1 MADQWEVLSVAPATP
16 PQWDVASVEP
26 IPFSTMKMLAN
37 APGSFKKNVIDGLI
51 QAISSPVQTAQS
63 AADIVAGGVYNA
75 LPSVVQR
82 GINAIEVNPEAQQ
95 RAIKAGEFAKQDLSK
110 AYGTTE
116 AFKQT
121 LQEDPFR
128 VLGDVSTVLGG
139 GGALLRGATNLSRG
153 ATVGTKAAPMAG
165 QVAGATIPAANALS
179 YASNVLNPV
188 TQAIAATKAVGKG
201 AETIGKG
208 YLAAKSGVGMEPINQ
223 AIKAGKE
230 GNQTFLENMRDKVP
244 SLQVL
249 DDAKS
254 NLAQMNADKMKEY
267 RSGMVNIKNDKT
279 VLDFTGIDN
288 ALKNAESM
296 AYYKGK
302 IKDKT
307 AANVLE
313 DMKKKVDDW
322 KNSDPAE
329 YHTPEGM
336 DALKQTLWESFGKL
350 GREEERAFSAGKQVY
365 DSVKSEI
372 GKQAPTYAQVM
383 KGYSESSDLIN
394 EIERTLS
401 LGDKASSD
409 TAMRKL
415 QSLMRNNVNTNYGRR
430 ISLAQELSNAGGIDL
445 MPALAGQA
453 MNSELPRGF
462 QGATNVPTAY
472 MAYGAGGWPLAVA
485 DLFTSSPRVVGETAY
500 KYGQLA
506 NALSSPVQTAKNI
519 GGAAYSALPAQAQSA
534 LTAAAQSPYNPIR
547 NVPAIPNIQMTPQ
560 QAKMAALL
568 AGQAGNQQSGLDEW
582 LRLNQEALAQQQ
594 R

>member
-1 MADQWEVLSVAPATP
+1 MGDQWEVLSVEPAAPL
-16 PQWDVASVEP
+16 QWDVASVEP
-26 IPFSTMKMLAN
+26 IPFSTIKMLAN
-37 APGSFKKNVIDGLI
+37 APGSFKKNVIDGLVE
-51 QAISSPVQTAQS
+51 AISNPVQTAKGI
-63 AADIVAGGVYNA
+63 ADVAAGGFYNA
-75 LPSVVQR
+75 MPAAVQR

-95 RAIKAGEFAKQDLSK
+95 RAIQTANVAGQEFVKPYSSME
-110 AYGTTE
+110 G
-116 AFKQT
+116 FKQT

-128 VLGDVSTVLGG
+128 ILSDVSMLA
-139 GGALLRGATNLSRG
+139 GGAGAGL
-153 ATVGTKAAPMAG
+153 KAANIGAKTAQAG
-165 QVAGATIPAANALS
+165 NVLS
-179 YASNVLNPV
+179 AASNVLNPV
-188 TQAIAATKAVGKG
+188 TQAIAATKVVGKG
-201 AETIGKG
+201 AEAIGKG

-223 AIKAGKE
+223 AIKAGAE

-249 DDAKS
+249 DDAKT

-302 IKDKT
+302 IKDQT
-307 AANVLE
+307 AANVLQ

-322 KNSDPAE
+322 KNSNAAD

-350 GREEERAFSAGKQVY
+350 GKEEKTAYAAGKQVY

-401 LGDKASSD
+401 LGDKASAD

-415 QSLMRNNVNTNYGRR
+415 QSLMRNNVNTNYGQRV
-430 ISLAQELSNAGGIDL
+430 SLAQELSKAGGIDL

-453 MNSELPRGF
+453 MNSLTPRGL
-462 QGATNVPTAY
+462 QGASNVPTAY
-472 MAYGAGGWPLAVA
+472 LAYGAGGPALAVA
-485 DLFTSSPRVVGETAY
+485 DVLSSSPRVVGETAY
-500 KYGQLA
+500 KYGQMA
-506 NALSSPVQTAKNI
+506 GALNKGAEAVSSRVPMTA
-519 GGAAYSALPAQAQSA
+519 
-534 LTAAAQSPYNPIR
+534 
-547 NVPAIPNIQMTPQ
+547 Q

>member
-1 MADQWEVLSVAPATP
+1 MADQWEVLSVAPAAP

-37 APGSFKKNVIDGLI
+37 APGSLYKNTIGGLVE
-51 QAISSPVQTAQS
+51 ALSNPAQTARGI
-63 AADIVAGGVYNA
+63 ADVAAGGFYNA
-75 LPSVVQR
+75 MPAIVQR

-95 RAIKAGEFAKQDLSK
+95 RAIQTANVVGQDFAKT
-110 AYGTTE
+110 YGTGE
-116 AFKQT
+116 GFKQAA
-121 LQEDPFR
+121 QEDPFR
-128 VLGDVSTVLGG
+128 ILSDVSMLA
-139 GGALLRGATNLSRG
+139 GGAGAGL
-153 ATVGTKAAPMAG
+153 KAANIGAKTTQAG
-165 QVAGATIPAANALS
+165 NVLS
-179 YASNVLNPV
+179 TASNVLNPV
-188 TQAIAATKAVGKG
+188 TQAIATTKAVGKG

-208 YLAAKSGVGMEPINQ
+208 YLAAKSGVGMEPIEQ
-223 AIKAGKE
+223 AIKAGAE

-279 VLDFTGIDN
+279 VLNFTGIDN

-302 IKDKT
+302 VKDQT
-307 AANVLE
+307 AVNVLE
-313 DMKKKVDDW
+313 DMRKKVADW

-336 DALKQTLWESFGKL
+336 DALKQTLYESFGKL
-350 GREEERAFSAGKQVY
+350 AREEKTAYAAGKQVY

-401 LGDKASSD
+401 LGDKASAD

-453 MNSELPRGF
+453 MNSLTPRGL
-462 QGATNVPTAY
+462 QGASNVPTAY
-472 MAYGAGGWPLAVA
+472 LAYGAGGPALAAA
-485 DLFTSSPRVVGETAY
+485 DVLSSSPRVVGETAY
-500 KYGQLA
+500 KYGQMA
-506 NALSSPVQTAKNI
+506 GALNKGAEAVSS
-519 GGAAYSALPAQAQSA
+519 
-534 LTAAAQSPYNPIR
+534 R
-547 NVPAIPNIQMTPQ
+547 VPMTPQ

-568 AGQAGNQQSGLDEW
+568 AAQAGNQQSGLDEW

>member
-1 MADQWEVLSVAPATP
+1 MAEPWKVVSVAPAP
-16 PQWDVASVEP
+16 PPEWNVASVEP
-26 IPFSTMKMLAN
+26 IPFSTMKMLGN
-37 APGSFKKNVIDGLI
+37 APGSFYKNTIGGLVE
-51 QAISSPVQTAQS
+51 ALSSPVQTARGI
-63 AADIVAGGVYNA
+63 ADVAAGGFYNA
-75 LPSVVQR
+75 MPAAVQR

-95 RAIKAGEFAKQDLSK
+95 RAIQTANVVGQELVKPYSSTQG
-110 AYGTTE
+110 
-116 AFKQT
+116 FKQT
-121 LQEDPFR
+121 VQEDPFR
-128 VLGDVSTVLGG
+128 ILSDVSMLAGG
-139 GGALLRGATNLSRG
+139 TGAGLKAGNIGAKTAQAGNIL
-153 ATVGTKAAPMAG
+153 TKA
-165 QVAGATIPAANALS
+165 S
-179 YASNVLNPV
+179 DVLNPV
-188 TQAIAATKAVGKG
+188 SQATYAASKLGQG
-201 AETIGKG
+201 AEVLGKG
-208 YLAAKSGVGMEPINQ
+208 YLAAKSGVGTEPINQ

-230 GNQTFLENMRDKVP
+230 SNQTFLKNMRDKVP

-302 IKDKT
+302 VKDPT
-307 AANVLE
+307 AADVLQN
-313 DMKKKVDDW
+313 MKAEVENW
-322 KNSDPAE
+322 KNSNPAD
-329 YHTPEGM
+329 YHTPEAM
-336 DALKQTLWESFGKL
+336 DALKQTLWQYFGKL
-350 GREEERAFSAGKQVY
+350 GKEEKTAYAVGKQVY

-401 LGDKASSD
+401 LGDKASAD

-415 QSLMRNNVNTNYGRR
+415 QSLMRNNVNTNYGQRVN
-430 ISLAQELSNAGGIDL
+430 LAQELSNAGGIDL

-453 MNSELPRGF
+453 MNSLTPRGL
-462 QGATNVPTAY
+462 QSVSNVPTAY
-472 MAYGAGGWPLAVA
+472 LAYGAGGPALAAA
-485 DLFTSSPRVVGETAY
+485 DVLSSSPRVVGETAY
-500 KYGQLA
+500 KYGQMA
-506 NALSSPVQTAKNI
+506 GALNKGAEAVSSRVPMTA
-519 GGAAYSALPAQAQSA
+519 
-534 LTAAAQSPYNPIR
+534 
-547 NVPAIPNIQMTPQ
+547 Q

>member
-1 MADQWEVLSVAPATP
+1 MAEQWEVLSVAPAAP

-37 APGSFKKNVIDGLI
+37 APGSLYKNTIGGLVE
-51 QAISSPVQTAQS
+51 AISNPVQTAQS
-63 AADIVAGGVYNA
+63 MVDVARGGFYNA
-75 LPSVVQR
+75 MPEPVQR
-82 GINAIEVNPEAQQ
+82 GLTAVAPYNPFGRPEDLQRSQAVANAVGQD
-95 RAIKAGEFAKQDLSK
+95 FAKV
-110 AYGTTE
+110 YGTGE
-116 AFKQT
+116 GFKQAV
-121 LQEDPFR
+121 QEDPFR
-128 VLGDVSTVLGG
+128 ILSDVSMLA
-139 GGALLRGATNLSRG
+139 GGAGAGL
-153 ATVGTKAAPMAG
+153 KAANIGAKTTQAG
-165 QVAGATIPAANALS
+165 NVLS
-179 YASNVLNPV
+179 TASNVLNPV

-208 YLAAKSGVGMEPINQ
+208 YLAAKSGVGMEPIEQ
-223 AIKAGKE
+223 AIKAGKV

-302 IKDKT
+302 VKDQT
-307 AANVLE
+307 AVNVLE
-313 DMKKKVDDW
+313 DMRKKVADW

-336 DALKQTLWESFGKL
+336 DALKQTLYESFGKL
-350 GREEERAFSAGKQVY
+350 AKEEKTAYAAGKQVY

-401 LGDKASSD
+401 LGDKASAD

-415 QSLMRNNVNTNYGRR
+415 QSLMRNNVNTNYGQRV
-430 ISLAQELSNAGGIDL
+430 SLAQELSNAGGIDL

-453 MNSELPRGF
+453 MNSLTPRGL
-462 QGATNVPTAY
+462 QGASNVPTAY
-472 MAYGAGGWPLAVA
+472 LAYGAGGPALAAA
-485 DLFTSSPRVVGETAY
+485 DVLSSSPRVVGETAY

-547 NVPAIPNIQMTPQ
+547 NVPAIPGIQMTPQ

-568 AGQAGNQQSGLDEW
+568 AAQAGNQQSGLDEW

>member
-1 MADQWEVLSVAPATP
+1 MADQWEVLSVAPAAP

-37 APGSFKKNVIDGLI
+37 APGSFYKNTIGGLVE
-51 QAISSPVQTAQS
+51 ALSSPVQTARGI
-63 AADIVAGGVYNA
+63 ADVAAGGFYNA
-75 LPSVVQR
+75 MPAVVQR

-95 RAIKAGEFAKQDLSK
+95 RAIQTANVVGQELVKPYSSTQG
-110 AYGTTE
+110 
-116 AFKQT
+116 FKQT
-121 LQEDPFR
+121 VEEDPFR
-128 VLGDVSTVLGG
+128 ILSDVSMLA
-139 GGALLRGATNLSRG
+139 GGAGAGL
-153 ATVGTKAAPMAG
+153 KAANIGSKTAQAG
-165 QVAGATIPAANALS
+165 NVLS
-179 YASNVLNPV
+179 AASNVLNPV
-188 TQAIAATKAVGKG
+188 TQAIAATKGVGKG
-201 AETIGKG
+201 AEAIGKG
-208 YLAAKSGVGMEPINQ
+208 YLAAKSGVGMEPIEQ
-223 AIKAGKE
+223 AIKAGKV

-302 IKDKT
+302 IKDQT

-313 DMKKKVDDW
+313 DMKKKVADW
-322 KNSDPAE
+322 KNSNPAD

-336 DALKQTLWESFGKL
+336 DALKQTLYESFGKL
-350 GREEERAFSAGKQVY
+350 AREEKTAYAAGKQVY

-401 LGDKASSD
+401 LGDKASAD

-415 QSLMRNNVNTNYGRR
+415 QSLMRNNVNTNYGQRV
-430 ISLAQELSNAGGIDL
+430 SLAQELSKAGGIDL

-453 MNSELPRGF
+453 MNSLTPRGL
-462 QGATNVPTAY
+462 QGASNVPTAY
-472 MAYGAGGWPLAVA
+472 LAYGAGGPALAAA
-485 DLFTSSPRVVGETAY
+485 DVLSSSPRVVGETAY

-547 NVPAIPNIQMTPQ
+547 NVPAIPGIQMTPQ

-568 AGQAGNQQSGLDEW
+568 AAQAGNQESGLDEW

>member
-1 MADQWEVLSVAPATP
+1 MADQWEVLSVAPAAP

-63 AADIVAGGVYNA
+63 MVDVARGGFYNA
-75 LPSVVQR
+75 MPEPVQR
-82 GINAIEVNPEAQQ
+82 GLTAVAPYNPFGRPEDLQ
-95 RAIKAGEFAKQDLSK
+95 RSQAVANLVGQDFAKT
-110 AYGTTE
+110 YGTSE
-116 AFKQT
+116 GFKQT
-121 LQEDPFR
+121 VEEDPFR
-128 VLGDVSTVLGG
+128 ILSDVSMLA
-139 GGALLRGATNLSRG
+139 GGAGAGL
-153 ATVGTKAAPMAG
+153 KAANIGAKTAQAG
-165 QVAGATIPAANALS
+165 NVLS
-179 YASNVLNPV
+179 AASNVLNPV
-188 TQAIAATKAVGKG
+188 TQAIAATKGVGKG
-201 AETIGKG
+201 AEAIGKG
-208 YLAAKSGVGMEPINQ
+208 YLAAKSGVGMEPIEQ
-223 AIKAGKE
+223 AIKAGKV

-302 IKDKT
+302 IKDQT

-313 DMKKKVDDW
+313 DMKKKVADW
-322 KNSDPAE
+322 KNSNPAD

-336 DALKQTLWESFGKL
+336 DALKQTLYESFGKL
-350 GREEERAFSAGKQVY
+350 AKEEKTAYAAGKQVY

-401 LGDKASSD
+401 LGDKASAD

-415 QSLMRNNVNTNYGRR
+415 QSLMRNNVNTNYGQRV
-430 ISLAQELSNAGGIDL
+430 SLAQELSKAGGIDL

-453 MNSELPRGF
+453 MNSLTPRGL
-462 QGATNVPTAY
+462 QGASNVPTAY
-472 MAYGAGGWPLAVA
+472 LAYGAGGPALAVA
-485 DLFTSSPRVVGETAY
+485 DVLSSSPRVVGETAY

-547 NVPAIPNIQMTPQ
+547 NVPAIPGIQMTPQ

-568 AGQAGNQQSGLDEW
+568 AAQAGNQESGLDEW

>member
-1 MADQWEVLSVAPATP
+1 MADQWEVLSVAPAAP

-26 IPFSTMKMLAN
+26 IPFSTMKMLGN
-37 APGSFKKNVIDGLI
+37 APGSLYKNTIGGLVE
-51 QAISSPVQTAQS
+51 ALSNPAQTARGI
-63 AADIVAGGVYNA
+63 ADVAAGGFYNA
-75 LPSVVQR
+75 MPTIVQR
-82 GINAIEVNPEAQQ
+82 GINAIEVNPAAQQ
-95 RAIKAGEFAKQDLSK
+95 RAIQTANVVGQELVKPYSSTQG
-110 AYGTTE
+110 
-116 AFKQT
+116 FKQT
-121 LQEDPFR
+121 VEEDPFR
-128 VLGDVSTVLGG
+128 ILSDVSMLA
-139 GGALLRGATNLSRG
+139 GGAGAGL
-153 ATVGTKAAPMAG
+153 KAANIGAKTTQAG
-165 QVAGATIPAANALS
+165 NVLS
-179 YASNVLNPV
+179 AASNVLNPV

-208 YLAAKSGVGMEPINQ
+208 YLAAKSGVGMEPIEQ
-223 AIKAGKE
+223 AIKAGAE

-249 DDAKS
+249 DDAKA

-383 KGYSESSDLIN
+383 KGYSESSDLIK

-401 LGDKASSD
+401 LGDKASAD

-415 QSLMRNNVNTNYGRR
+415 QSLMRNNVNTNYGQRVN
-430 ISLAQELSNAGGIDL
+430 LAQELSKAGGIDL

-453 MNSELPRGF
+453 MNSLTPRGL
-462 QGATNVPTAY
+462 QGASNVPTAY
-472 MAYGAGGWPLAVA
+472 LAYGAGGPALAAA
-485 DLFTSSPRVVGETAY
+485 DVLSSSPRVVGETAY
-500 KYGQLA
+500 KYGQMA
-506 NALSSPVQTAKNI
+506 GALNKGAEAVSSRVPMTA
-519 GGAAYSALPAQAQSA
+519 
-534 LTAAAQSPYNPIR
+534 
-547 NVPAIPNIQMTPQ
+547 Q

-568 AGQAGNQQSGLDEW
+568 AAQAGNQQSGLDEW

>member
-1 MADQWEVLSVAPATP
+1 MADQWEVVSVAPAAP

-26 IPFSTMKMLAN
+26 IPFSIMKMLAN
-37 APGSFKKNVIDGLI
+37 APGSFKKNVIDGLVE
-51 QAISSPVQTAQS
+51 AISNPVQTAKGI
-63 AADIVAGGVYNA
+63 ADVAAGGFYNA
-75 LPSVVQR
+75 MPAAVQR

-95 RAIKAGEFAKQDLSK
+95 RAIQTANVVGQELVKPYSSTQG
-110 AYGTTE
+110 
-116 AFKQT
+116 FKQT
-121 LQEDPFR
+121 VQEDPFR
-128 VLGDVSTVLGG
+128 ILSDVSMLA
-139 GGALLRGATNLSRG
+139 GGAGAGLKAANIG
-153 ATVGTKAAPMAG
+153 AKTAQAGNILTKA
-165 QVAGATIPAANALS
+165 S
-179 YASNVLNPV
+179 DVLNPV
-188 TQAIAATKAVGKG
+188 TQAIAVTKGVGKG
-201 AETIGKG
+201 AEAIGKG

-223 AIKAGKE
+223 AIKAGAE

-254 NLAQMNADKMKEY
+254 NLAQMNADKTKEY

-279 VLDFTGIDN
+279 VLDFIGIDN

-383 KGYSESSDLIN
+383 KGYSESSDLIK

-568 AGQAGNQQSGLDEW
+568 AAQAGNQESGLDEW

>member
-1 MADQWEVLSVAPATP
+1 MADQWEVLSVAPAAP

-63 AADIVAGGVYNA
+63 MVDVARGGFYNA
-75 LPSVVQR
+75 MPEPVQR
-82 GINAIEVNPEAQQ
+82 GLTAVAPYNPFGKPEDLQ
-95 RAIKAGEFAKQDLSK
+95 RSQAVANLVGQDFAKT
-110 AYGTTE
+110 YGTGE
-116 AFKQT
+116 GFKQT
-121 LQEDPFR
+121 VEEDPFR
-128 VLGDVSTVLGG
+128 ILSDVSMLA
-139 GGALLRGATNLSRG
+139 GGAGAGL
-153 ATVGTKAAPMAG
+153 KAANIGAKTAQAG
-165 QVAGATIPAANALS
+165 NVLS
-179 YASNVLNPV
+179 AASNVLNPV
-188 TQAIAATKAVGKG
+188 TQAIAATKGVGKG
-201 AETIGKG
+201 AEAIGKG
-208 YLAAKSGVGMEPINQ
+208 YLAAKSGVGMEPIEQ
-223 AIKAGKE
+223 AIKAGKV

-302 IKDKT
+302 IKDQT

-313 DMKKKVDDW
+313 DMKKKVADW
-322 KNSDPAE
+322 KNSNPAD

-336 DALKQTLWESFGKL
+336 DALKQTLYESFGKL
-350 GREEERAFSAGKQVY
+350 AKEEKTAYAAGKQVY

-401 LGDKASSD
+401 LGDKASAD

-415 QSLMRNNVNTNYGRR
+415 QSLMRNNVNTNYGQRV
-430 ISLAQELSNAGGIDL
+430 SLAQELSKAGGIDL

-453 MNSELPRGF
+453 MNSLTPRGL
-462 QGATNVPTAY
+462 QGASNVPTAY
-472 MAYGAGGWPLAVA
+472 LAYGAGGPALAAA
-485 DLFTSSPRVVGETAY
+485 DVLSSSPRVVGETAY

-547 NVPAIPNIQMTPQ
+547 NVPAIPGIQMTPQ

-568 AGQAGNQQSGLDEW
+568 AAQAGNQESGLDEW

>member
-1 MADQWEVLSVAPATP
+1 MADQWEVVSVAPAAP
-16 PQWDVASVEP
+16 QQWDVASVEP
-26 IPFSTMKMLAN
+26 IPFSTMKMLGN
-37 APGSFKKNVIDGLI
+37 APGSFYKNTIGGLVE
-51 QAISSPVQTAQS
+51 ALSSPVQTAKGI
-63 AADIVAGGVYNA
+63 ADVAAGGFYNA
-75 LPSVVQR
+75 MPAAVQR

-95 RAIKAGEFAKQDLSK
+95 RAIQTANVVGQELVKPYSSTQG
-110 AYGTTE
+110 
-116 AFKQT
+116 FKQT
-121 LQEDPFR
+121 VQEDPFR
-128 VLGDVSTVLGG
+128 ILGDVSMLA
-139 GGALLRGATNLSRG
+139 GGAGAGLKAANI
-153 ATVGTKAAPMAG
+153 GTKTTQAG
-165 QVAGATIPAANALS
+165 NVLS
-179 YASNVLNPV
+179 AASNVLNPV
-188 TQAIAATKAVGKG
+188 TQATYAAGKLGQG
-201 AETIGKG
+201 AEAIGKG

-223 AIKAGKE
+223 AIKAGAE

-249 DDAKS
+249 DDAKT

-296 AYYKGK
+296 AYFKGK
-302 IKDKT
+302 VKDPT
-307 AANVLE
+307 AADVLQN
-313 DMKKKVDDW
+313 MKAEVENW
-322 KNSDPAE
+322 KNSNPAD
-329 YHTPEGM
+329 YHTPEAM
-336 DALKQTLWESFGKL
+336 DALKQTLWQYFGKL
-350 GREEERAFSAGKQVY
+350 GKEEKTAYAAGKQVY

-401 LGDKASSD
+401 LGDKASAD

-415 QSLMRNNVNTNYGRR
+415 QSLMRNNVNTNYGQRL
-430 ISLAQELSNAGGIDL
+430 SLAQELSNAGGKDL

-453 MNSELPRGF
+453 MNSLTPRGL
-462 QGATNVPTAY
+462 QGASNVPTAY
-472 MAYGAGGWPLAVA
+472 LAYGAGGPALAVA
-485 DLFTSSPRVVGETAY
+485 DVLSSSPRVVGETAY
-500 KYGQLA
+500 KYGQMA
-506 NALSSPVQTAKNI
+506 GALNKGKEAVSSRVPMTA
-519 GGAAYSALPAQAQSA
+519 
-534 LTAAAQSPYNPIR
+534 
-547 NVPAIPNIQMTPQ
+547 Q

>member
-1 MADQWEVLSVAPATP
+1 MADQWEVVSVAPAAP

-26 IPFSTMKMLAN
+26 IPFSTMKMLGN
-37 APGSFKKNVIDGLI
+37 APGSFKKNVIDGLV
-51 QAISSPVQTAQS
+51 QAVSSPVQTAKGMV
-63 AADIVAGGVYNA
+63 DVARGGFYNA
-75 LPSVVQR
+75 MPEPVQR
-82 GINAIEVNPEAQQ
+82 GLTAIAPYNPLGSPEDLQRSQTAANVVGQELVKPYSSAQ
-95 RAIKAGEFAKQDLSK
+95 G
-110 AYGTTE
+110 
-116 AFKQT
+116 FKQT

-128 VLGDVSTVLGG
+128 ILGDVSMLA
-139 GGALLRGATNLSRG
+139 GGAGAGLKAANIG
-153 ATVGTKAAPMAG
+153 AKTAQAGNILTKA
-165 QVAGATIPAANALS
+165 S
-179 YASNVLNPV
+179 DVLNPV
-188 TQAIAATKAVGKG
+188 SQAIAATKAVGKG
-201 AETIGKG
+201 AEAIGKG
-208 YLAAKSGVGMEPINQ
+208 YLAAKSGVGTEPINQ
-223 AIKAGKE
+223 AIKAGAE

-249 DDAKS
+249 DDAKA
-254 NLAQMNADKMKEY
+254 NLAQMNKDKQDAY

-302 IKDKT
+302 IKDQT

-313 DMKKKVDDW
+313 DMKKKVADW
-322 KNSDPAE
+322 KNSNAAD

-350 GREEERAFSAGKQVY
+350 GQEEKTAFSAGKQVY
-365 DSVKSEI
+365 DAVKSEI
-372 GKQAPTYAQVM
+372 GRQAPTYAEVM

-401 LGDKASSD
+401 LGNKASAD

-415 QSLMRNNVNTNYGRR
+415 QSLMRNNVNTNYGQRL
-430 ISLAQELSNAGGIDL
+430 SLAQQLSAAGGRDL

-453 MNSELPRGF
+453 MNSLTPRGL
-462 QGATNVPTAY
+462 QGASNVPTAY
-472 MAYGAGGWPLAVA
+472 LAYGAGGPALAVA
-485 DLFTSSPRVVGETAY
+485 DVLSSSPRVVGETAY
-500 KYGQLA
+500 KYGQMAGALNKGKEAVSNLA
-506 NALSSPVQTAKNI
+506 PMTA
-519 GGAAYSALPAQAQSA
+519 
-534 LTAAAQSPYNPIR
+534 
-547 NVPAIPNIQMTPQ
+547 Q

>member
-1 MADQWEVLSVAPATP
+1 MANQWEVVSVAPAAP
-16 PQWDVASVEP
+16 QQWDVASVEP
-26 IPFSTMKMLAN
+26 IPFSTMKMLGN
-37 APGSFKKNVIDGLI
+37 APGSFYKNTIGGLVE
-51 QAISSPVQTAQS
+51 ALSSPVQTARGI
-63 AADIVAGGVYNA
+63 ADVAAGGFYNA
-75 LPSVVQR
+75 MPAAVQR

-95 RAIKAGEFAKQDLSK
+95 RAIQTANVVGQELVKPYSSTQG
-110 AYGTTE
+110 
-116 AFKQT
+116 FKQT
-121 LQEDPFR
+121 VQEDPFR
-128 VLGDVSTVLGG
+128 ILGDVSMLA
-139 GGALLRGATNLSRG
+139 GGAGAGIKAANINAKTAQAGNIL
-153 ATVGTKAAPMAG
+153 TKA
-165 QVAGATIPAANALS
+165 S
-179 YASNVLNPV
+179 DVLNPV
-188 TQAIAATKAVGKG
+188 SQATYAAGKLGQG
-201 AETIGKG
+201 AEMVGKG
-208 YLAAKSGVGMEPINQ
+208 YLAAKSGVGTEPINQ
-223 AIKAGKE
+223 AIKAGAE

-249 DDAKS
+249 DDAKA
-254 NLAQMNADKMKEY
+254 NLAQMNKDKQDAY

-279 VLDFTGIDN
+279 VLDFTGIDK
-288 ALKNAESM
+288 ALANAESM

-302 IKDKT
+302 IKDQT

-313 DMKKKVDDW
+313 DMKKKVADW
-322 KNSDPAE
+322 KNSNAAD

-350 GREEERAFSAGKQVY
+350 GQEEKTAFSAGKQVY
-365 DSVKSEI
+365 DAVKSEI
-372 GKQAPTYAQVM
+372 GRQAPTYAQVM

-401 LGDKASSD
+401 LGDKASAD

-500 KYGQLA
+500 KYGQMA
-506 NALSSPVQTAKNI
+506 GALNKGKEAVSS
-519 GGAAYSALPAQAQSA
+519 
-534 LTAAAQSPYNPIR
+534 R
-547 NVPAIPNIQMTPQ
+547 VPMTPQ

>member
-1 MADQWEVLSVAPATP
+1 MADQWEVVSVAPAAP

-26 IPFSTMKMLAN
+26 IPFSTMKMLGN
-37 APGSFKKNVIDGLI
+37 APGSFYKNTIGGLVE
-51 QAISSPVQTAQS
+51 ALSSPVQTARGI
-63 AADIVAGGVYNA
+63 ADVAAGGFYNA
-75 LPSVVQR
+75 MPAAVQR

-95 RAIKAGEFAKQDLSK
+95 RAIQTANVVGQELVKPYSSTQG
-110 AYGTTE
+110 
-116 AFKQT
+116 FKQT
-121 LQEDPFR
+121 VQEDPFR
-128 VLGDVSTVLGG
+128 ILGDVSMLA
-139 GGALLRGATNLSRG
+139 GGAGAGLKAANIG
-153 ATVGTKAAPMAG
+153 AKTAQAGNILTKA
-165 QVAGATIPAANALS
+165 S
-179 YASNVLNPV
+179 DVLNPV
-188 TQAIAATKAVGKG
+188 SQATYAAGKLG
-201 AETIGKG
+201 QGVEMVGKG

-223 AIKAGKE
+223 AIKAGAE

-249 DDAKS
+249 DDAKA
-254 NLAQMNADKMKEY
+254 NLAQMNADKMKDY

-302 IKDKT
+302 IKDQT

-313 DMKKKVDDW
+313 DMKKKVVDW
-322 KNSDPAE
+322 KNSNAAD

-350 GREEERAFSAGKQVY
+350 GQEEKTAFSAGKQVY
-365 DSVKSEI
+365 DAVKSEI
-372 GKQAPTYAQVM
+372 GRQAPTYAQVM

-401 LGDKASSD
+401 LGNKASAD

-415 QSLMRNNVNTNYGRR
+415 QSLMRNNVNTNYGQRL
-430 ISLAQELSNAGGIDL
+430 SLAQQLSAAGGRDL

-453 MNSELPRGF
+453 MSSELPRGL
-462 QGATNVPTAY
+462 QGATNVPTSMLAY
-472 MAYGAGGWPLAVA
+472 STLGPAAAVA
-485 DLFTSSPRVVGETAY
+485 DVLSSSPRLVGETAY
-500 KYGQLA
+500 KYGQMA
-506 NALSSPVQTAKNI
+506 GALNKGKEAISSRVPMTA
-519 GGAAYSALPAQAQSA
+519 
-534 LTAAAQSPYNPIR
+534 
-547 NVPAIPNIQMTPQ
+547 Q

>member
-1 MADQWEVLSVAPATP
+1 MADQWEVVSVAPAAP

-37 APGSFKKNVIDGLI
+37 APGSFYKNTIGGLVE
-51 QAISSPVQTAQS
+51 ALSSPVQTAKGI
-63 AADIVAGGVYNA
+63 ADVAAGGFYNA
-75 LPSVVQR
+75 MPAAIQR

-95 RAIKAGEFAKQDLSK
+95 RAIQTANVVGQELVKPYSSTQG
-110 AYGTTE
+110 
-116 AFKQT
+116 FKQT
-121 LQEDPFR
+121 VQEDPFR
-128 VLGDVSTVLGG
+128 ILGDVSMLA
-139 GGALLRGATNLSRG
+139 GGAGAGLKAANIG
-153 ATVGTKAAPMAG
+153 AKTAQAGNILTKA
-165 QVAGATIPAANALS
+165 S
-179 YASNVLNPV
+179 DVLNPV
-188 TQAIAATKAVGKG
+188 SQATYAAGKLG
-201 AETIGKG
+201 QGVEMVGKG

-223 AIKAGKE
+223 AIKAGAE

-249 DDAKS
+249 DDAKA
-254 NLAQMNADKMKEY
+254 NLAQMNADKMKDY

-302 IKDKT
+302 IKDQT

-313 DMKKKVDDW
+313 DMKKKVVDW
-322 KNSDPAE
+322 KNSNAAD

-350 GREEERAFSAGKQVY
+350 GQEEKTAFSAGKQVY
-365 DSVKSEI
+365 DAVKSEI
-372 GKQAPTYAQVM
+372 GRQAPTYAQVM

-401 LGDKASSD
+401 LGNKASAD

-415 QSLMRNNVNTNYGRR
+415 QSLMRNNVNTNYGQRL
-430 ISLAQELSNAGGIDL
+430 SLAQQLSAAGGRDL

-453 MNSELPRGF
+453 MSSELPRGL
-462 QGATNVPTAY
+462 QGATNVPTSMLAY
-472 MAYGAGGWPLAVA
+472 STLGPAAAVA
-485 DLFTSSPRVVGETAY
+485 DVLSSSPRLVGETAY
-500 KYGQLA
+500 KYGQMA
-506 NALSSPVQTAKNI
+506 GALNKGKEAISSRVPMTA
-519 GGAAYSALPAQAQSA
+519 
-534 LTAAAQSPYNPIR
+534 
-547 NVPAIPNIQMTPQ
+547 Q

>member
-1 MADQWEVLSVAPATP
+1 MADQWEVLSVAPAAP

-26 IPFSTMKMLAN
+26 IPFSTMKMLGN
-37 APGSFKKNVIDGLI
+37 APGSLYKNTIGGLVE
-51 QAISSPVQTAQS
+51 ALSNPAQTARGI
-63 AADIVAGGVYNA
+63 ADVAAGGFYNA
-75 LPSVVQR
+75 MPAIVQR
-82 GINAIEVNPEAQQ
+82 GINAIEVNPAAQQ
-95 RAIKAGEFAKQDLSK
+95 RAIQTANVVGQELVKPYSSTQG
-110 AYGTTE
+110 
-116 AFKQT
+116 FKQT
-121 LQEDPFR
+121 VEEDPFR
-128 VLGDVSTVLGG
+128 ILSDVSMLA
-139 GGALLRGATNLSRG
+139 GGAGAGL
-153 ATVGTKAAPMAG
+153 KAANIGAKTTQAG
-165 QVAGATIPAANALS
+165 NVLS
-179 YASNVLNPV
+179 AASNVLNPV

-208 YLAAKSGVGMEPINQ
+208 YLAAKSGVGMEPIEQ
-223 AIKAGKE
+223 AIKAGAE

-249 DDAKS
+249 DDAKA

-322 KNSDPAE
+322 KNSNPAD

-336 DALKQTLWESFGKL
+336 DALKQTLYESFGKL
-350 GREEERAFSAGKQVY
+350 AREEKTAYAAGKQVY

-401 LGDKASSD
+401 LGDKASAD

-415 QSLMRNNVNTNYGRR
+415 QSLMRNNVNTNYGQRVN
-430 ISLAQELSNAGGIDL
+430 LAQELSKAGGIDL

-453 MNSELPRGF
+453 MNSLTPRGL
-462 QGATNVPTAY
+462 QGASNVPTAY
-472 MAYGAGGWPLAVA
+472 LAYGAGGPALAAA
-485 DLFTSSPRVVGETAY
+485 DVLSSSPRVVGETAY
-500 KYGQLA
+500 KYGQMA
-506 NALSSPVQTAKNI
+506 GALNKGAEAVSSRVPMTA
-519 GGAAYSALPAQAQSA
+519 
-534 LTAAAQSPYNPIR
+534 
-547 NVPAIPNIQMTPQ
+547 Q

-568 AGQAGNQQSGLDEW
+568 AAQAGNQQSGLDEW

>member
-1 MADQWEVLSVAPATP
+1 MADQWEVVSVAPAAP

-26 IPFSTMKMLAN
+26 IPFSTMKMLGN

-82 GINAIEVNPEAQQ
+82 GINAIEINPEAQQ
-95 RAIKAGEFAKQDLSK
+95 RAIRAGEFTKEDLSK

-128 VLGDVSTVLGG
+128 VFGDVSTVLGG
-139 GGALLRGATNLSRG
+139 GGALLRGATNLGRG
-153 ATVGTKAAPMAG
+153 AAFNTRAAPMAG
-165 QVAGATIPAANALS
+165 QIANATMPVANVLS
-179 YASNVLNPV
+179 SASNVLNPV

-223 AIKAGKE
+223 AIKAGAE

-249 DDAKS
+249 DDAKA

-313 DMKKKVDDW
+313 DMRKKVDDW

-383 KGYSESSDLIN
+383 KGYSESSDLIK

-401 LGDKASSD
+401 LGDKASAD

-415 QSLMRNNVNTNYGRR
+415 QSLMRNNVNTNYGQRV
-430 ISLAQELSNAGGIDL
+430 SLAQELSKSGGIDL

-453 MNSELPRGF
+453 MNSLTPRGL
-462 QGATNVPTAY
+462 QGASNVPTAY
-472 MAYGAGGWPLAVA
+472 LAYGAGGPALAAA
-485 DLFTSSPRVVGETAY
+485 DILSSSPRVVGETAY

-506 NALSSPVQTAKNI
+506 NALSSPIQTTKTI
-519 GGAAYSALPAQAQSA
+519 GGAAYNALPAQAQSA

-547 NVPAIPNIQMTPQ
+547 NVPAIPGIQMTPQ

-568 AGQAGNQQSGLDEW
+568 AAQAGNQQSGLDEW

>member
-1 MADQWEVLSVAPATP
+1 MADQWEVVSVAPTAP

-37 APGSFKKNVIDGLI
+37 APGSFKKNVIDGLVE
-51 QAISSPVQTAQS
+51 AISSPVQTARGI
-63 AADIVAGGVYNA
+63 ADVAAGGFYNA
-75 LPSVVQR
+75 MPAAVQR
-82 GINAIEVNPEAQQ
+82 GINAIEVNPAAQQ
-95 RAIKAGEFAKQDLSK
+95 RAIQTANVVGQELVKPYSSTQG
-110 AYGTTE
+110 
-116 AFKQT
+116 FKQT
-121 LQEDPFR
+121 VEEDPFR
-128 VLGDVSTVLGG
+128 ILSDVSMLA
-139 GGALLRGATNLSRG
+139 GGAGAGL
-153 ATVGTKAAPMAG
+153 KAANIGAKTAQAG
-165 QVAGATIPAANALS
+165 NVLS
-179 YASNVLNPV
+179 AASNVLNPV

-223 AIKAGKE
+223 AIKAGAE

-401 LGDKASSD
+401 LGDKASAD

-506 NALSSPVQTAKNI
+506 NALSSPIQTAKNI
-519 GGAAYSALPAQAQSA
+519 GGAAYNALPAQAQSA

-547 NVPAIPNIQMTPQ
+547 NVPAIPSIQMTPQ

>member
-1 MADQWEVLSVAPATP
+1 MAEQWEVLSVAPAAP

-37 APGSFKKNVIDGLI
+37 APGSLYKNTIGGLVE
-51 QAISSPVQTAQS
+51 ALSNPAQTARGI
-63 AADIVAGGVYNA
+63 ADVAAGGFYNA
-75 LPSVVQR
+75 MPAIVQR

-95 RAIKAGEFAKQDLSK
+95 RAIQTANVVGQDFAKV
-110 AYGTTE
+110 YGTGE
-116 AFKQT
+116 GFKQAV
-121 LQEDPFR
+121 QEDPFR
-128 VLGDVSTVLGG
+128 ILSDVSMLA
-139 GGALLRGATNLSRG
+139 GGAGAGL
-153 ATVGTKAAPMAG
+153 KAANIGAKTT
-165 QVAGATIPAANALS
+165 QVGNVLS
-179 YASNVLNPV
+179 KASDVLNPV
-188 TQAIAATKAVGKG
+188 SQTIAATKAVGKG
-201 AETIGKG
+201 AEAIGKG
-208 YLAAKSGVGMEPINQ
+208 YLAAKSGVGMEPIEQ
-223 AIKAGKE
+223 AIKAGKV

-302 IKDKT
+302 VKDQT
-307 AANVLE
+307 AVNVLE
-313 DMKKKVDDW
+313 DMRKKVADW

-336 DALKQTLWESFGKL
+336 DALKQTLYESFGKL
-350 GREEERAFSAGKQVY
+350 AREEKTAYAAGKQVY

-401 LGDKASSD
+401 LGDKASAD

-415 QSLMRNNVNTNYGRR
+415 QSLMRNNVNTNYGQRV
-430 ISLAQELSNAGGIDL
+430 SLAQELSKAGGIDL

-453 MNSELPRGF
+453 MNSLTPRGL
-462 QGATNVPTAY
+462 QGASNVPTAY
-472 MAYGAGGWPLAVA
+472 LAYGAGGPALAAA
-485 DLFTSSPRVVGETAY
+485 DVLSSSPRVVGETAY

-519 GGAAYSALPAQAQSA
+519 GGAAYNALPAQAQTA
-534 LTAAAQSPYNPIR
+534 LAAAAQSPYNPIR
-547 NVPAIPNIQMTPQ
+547 NVPAIPGIQMTPQ

-568 AGQAGNQQSGLDEW
+568 AAQAGNQQSGLDEW

>member
-1 MADQWEVLSVAPATP
+1 MADQWEVLSVAPAAP

-37 APGSFKKNVIDGLI
+37 APGSFYKNTIGGLVE
-51 QAISSPVQTAQS
+51 ALSSPVQTARGI
-63 AADIVAGGVYNA
+63 ADVAAGGFYNA
-75 LPSVVQR
+75 MPAVVQR

-95 RAIKAGEFAKQDLSK
+95 RAIQTANVVGQELVKPYSSTQG
-110 AYGTTE
+110 
-116 AFKQT
+116 FKQT
-121 LQEDPFR
+121 VEEDPFR
-128 VLGDVSTVLGG
+128 ILSDVSMLA
-139 GGALLRGATNLSRG
+139 GGAGAGL
-153 ATVGTKAAPMAG
+153 KAANIGAKTAQAG
-165 QVAGATIPAANALS
+165 NVLS
-179 YASNVLNPV
+179 AASNVLNPV
-188 TQAIAATKAVGKG
+188 TQAIAATKGVGKG
-201 AETIGKG
+201 AEAIGKG
-208 YLAAKSGVGMEPINQ
+208 YLAAKSGVGMEPIEQ
-223 AIKAGKE
+223 AIKAGKV

-302 IKDKT
+302 IKDQT

-313 DMKKKVDDW
+313 DMKKKVADW
-322 KNSDPAE
+322 KNSNPAD

-336 DALKQTLWESFGKL
+336 DALKQTLYESFGKL
-350 GREEERAFSAGKQVY
+350 AKEEKTAYAAGKQVY

-547 NVPAIPNIQMTPQ
+547 NVPAIPGIQMTPQ

-568 AGQAGNQQSGLDEW
+568 AAQAGNQESGLDEW

>member
-1 MADQWEVLSVAPATP
+1 MADQWEVLSVAPAAP

-37 APGSFKKNVIDGLI
+37 APGSFYKNTIGGLVE
-51 QAISSPVQTAQS
+51 AISNPVQTAQS
-63 AADIVAGGVYNA
+63 MVDVARGGFYNA
-75 LPSVVQR
+75 MPEPVQR
-82 GINAIEVNPEAQQ
+82 GLTAVAPYNPFGKPEDLQ
-95 RAIKAGEFAKQDLSK
+95 RSQAVANLVGQDFAKT
-110 AYGTTE
+110 YGTGE
-116 AFKQT
+116 GFKQAA
-121 LQEDPFR
+121 QEDPFR
-128 VLGDVSTVLGG
+128 ILSDVSMLA
-139 GGALLRGATNLSRG
+139 GGAGAGL
-153 ATVGTKAAPMAG
+153 KAANIGAKTAQAG
-165 QVAGATIPAANALS
+165 NVLS
-179 YASNVLNPV
+179 AASNVLNPV
-188 TQAIAATKAVGKG
+188 TQAIAVTKGVGKG
-201 AETIGKG
+201 AEAIGKG
-208 YLAAKSGVGMEPINQ
+208 YLAAKSGVGMEPIEQ
-223 AIKAGKE
+223 AIKAGKV

-302 IKDKT
+302 IKDQT

-313 DMKKKVDDW
+313 DMKKKVADW
-322 KNSDPAE
+322 KNSDPAD

-336 DALKQTLWESFGKL
+336 DALKQTLYESFGKL
-350 GREEERAFSAGKQVY
+350 AREEKTAYAAGKQVY

-401 LGDKASSD
+401 LGDKASAD

-415 QSLMRNNVNTNYGRR
+415 QSLMRNNVNTNYGQRV
-430 ISLAQELSNAGGIDL
+430 SLAQELSKAGGIDL

-453 MNSELPRGF
+453 MNSLTPRGL
-462 QGATNVPTAY
+462 QGASNVPTAY
-472 MAYGAGGWPLAVA
+472 LAYGAGGPALAAA
-485 DLFTSSPRVVGETAY
+485 DVLSSSPRVVGETAY
-500 KYGQLA
+500 KYGQMA
-506 NALSSPVQTAKNI
+506 GALNKGAEAVSSRVPMTA
-519 GGAAYSALPAQAQSA
+519 
-534 LTAAAQSPYNPIR
+534 
-547 NVPAIPNIQMTPQ
+547 Q

-568 AGQAGNQQSGLDEW
+568 AAQAGNQQSGLDEW

>member
-1 MADQWEVLSVAPATP
+1 MANQWEVVSVSPAAQ

-26 IPFSTMKMLAN
+26 IPFSTMKMLGN
-37 APGSFKKNVIDGLI
+37 APGSFYKNTIGGLVE
-51 QAISSPVQTAQS
+51 ALSSPVQTARGI
-63 AADIVAGGVYNA
+63 ADVAAGGFYNA
-75 LPSVVQR
+75 MPAAVQR

-95 RAIKAGEFAKQDLSK
+95 RAIQTANVVGQELAKPYSSTQ
-110 AYGTTE
+110 G
-116 AFKQT
+116 FKQT
-121 LQEDPFR
+121 VQEDPFR
-128 VLGDVSTVLGG
+128 ILSDVSMLA
-139 GGALLRGATNLSRG
+139 GGAGAGLKVANIGAKTAQAGNVLS
-153 ATVGTKAAPMAG
+153 A
-165 QVAGATIPAANALS
+165 
-179 YASNVLNPV
+179 ASNVLNPV

-201 AETIGKG
+201 AETLGKG

-249 DDAKS
+249 DDAKA

-302 IKDKT
+302 VKDPT
-307 AANVLE
+307 AADVLQN
-313 DMKKKVDDW
+313 MKAEVENW
-322 KNSDPAE
+322 KNSNPAD
-329 YHTPEGM
+329 YHTPEAM
-336 DALKQTLWESFGKL
+336 DALKQTLWQYFGKL
-350 GREEERAFSAGKQVY
+350 GKEEKTAYAAGKQVY

-401 LGDKASSD
+401 LGDKASAD

-415 QSLMRNNVNTNYGRR
+415 QSLMRNNVNTNYGQRV
-430 ISLAQELSNAGGIDL
+430 SLAQELSNAGGIDL

-453 MNSELPRGF
+453 MNSLTPRGL
-462 QGATNVPTAY
+462 QSVSNVPTAY
-472 MAYGAGGWPLAVA
+472 LAYGAGGPALAAA
-485 DLFTSSPRVVGETAY
+485 DVLSSSPRVVGETAY

>member
-1 MADQWEVLSVAPATP
+1 MADQWEVVSVAPAAP

-26 IPFSTMKMLAN
+26 IPFSAMKMLGN
-37 APGSFKKNVIDGLI
+37 APGSFYKNTIGGLVE
-51 QAISSPVQTAQS
+51 ALSSPVQTARGI
-63 AADIVAGGVYNA
+63 ADVAAGGFYNA
-75 LPSVVQR
+75 MPAAVQR

-95 RAIKAGEFAKQDLSK
+95 RAIQTANVVGQELVKPYSSTQG
-110 AYGTTE
+110 
-116 AFKQT
+116 FKQT
-121 LQEDPFR
+121 VQEDPFR
-128 VLGDVSTVLGG
+128 ILGDVSMLA
-139 GGALLRGATNLSRG
+139 GGAGAGLKAANIG
-153 ATVGTKAAPMAG
+153 AKTAQAGNILTKA
-165 QVAGATIPAANALS
+165 S
-179 YASNVLNPV
+179 DVLNPV
-188 TQAIAATKAVGKG
+188 SQATYAASKLGQG
-201 AETIGKG
+201 AEVLGKG
-208 YLAAKSGVGMEPINQ
+208 YLAAKSGVGTEPINQ

-249 DDAKS
+249 DDAKA
-254 NLAQMNADKMKEY
+254 NLAQMNADKMKDY
-267 RSGMVNIKNDKT
+267 RSGMINIKNDKT

-302 IKDKT
+302 IKDQT
-307 AANVLE
+307 AANVLQ

-322 KNSDPAE
+322 KNSNAAD

-350 GREEERAFSAGKQVY
+350 GPEEKTAFSAGKQVY

-372 GKQAPTYAQVM
+372 GRQAPTYAEVM

-401 LGDKASSD
+401 LGNKASAD

-415 QSLMRNNVNTNYGRR
+415 QSLMRNNVNTNYGQRL
-430 ISLAQELSNAGGIDL
+430 SLAQELSNAGGKDL

-453 MNSELPRGF
+453 MNSLTPRGL
-462 QGATNVPTAY
+462 QGASNVPTAY
-472 MAYGAGGWPLAVA
+472 LAYGAGGPALAVA
-485 DLFTSSPRVVGETAY
+485 DVLSSSPRVVGETAY
-500 KYGQLA
+500 KYGQMA
-506 NALSSPVQTAKNI
+506 GALNKGAEAVSNRVPMTA
-519 GGAAYSALPAQAQSA
+519 
-534 LTAAAQSPYNPIR
+534 
-547 NVPAIPNIQMTPQ
+547 Q

>member
-1 MADQWEVLSVAPATP
+1 MADQWEVLSVAPAPP

-26 IPFSTMKMLAN
+26 IPFSTMKMLGN
-37 APGSFKKNVIDGLI
+37 APGSLYKNTIGGLVE
-51 QAISSPVQTAQS
+51 AISNPVQTAQS
-63 AADIVAGGVYNA
+63 MVDVARGGFYNA
-75 LPSVVQR
+75 MPEPVQR
-82 GINAIEVNPEAQQ
+82 GLTAVAPYNPFGRPEDLQRSQAVANAVGQD
-95 RAIKAGEFAKQDLSK
+95 FAKV
-110 AYGTTE
+110 YGTGE
-116 AFKQT
+116 GFKQAV
-121 LQEDPFR
+121 QEDPFR
-128 VLGDVSTVLGG
+128 ILSDVSMLA
-139 GGALLRGATNLSRG
+139 GGAGAGLKAGSIGAKTAQAGNVLS
-153 ATVGTKAAPMAG
+153 K
-165 QVAGATIPAANALS
+165 
-179 YASNVLNPV
+179 ASNVLNPI
-188 TQAIAATKAVGKG
+188 TQTIAATKAVGKG
-201 AETIGKG
+201 AEAVGKG
-208 YLAAKSGVGMEPINQ
+208 YLAAKSGVGMEPIEQ
-223 AIKAGKE
+223 AIKAGKV

-302 IKDKT
+302 VKDQT
-307 AANVLE
+307 AVNVLE
-313 DMKKKVDDW
+313 DMRKKVADW

-336 DALKQTLWESFGKL
+336 DALKQTLYESFGKL
-350 GREEERAFSAGKQVY
+350 AREEKTAYAAGKQVY

-401 LGDKASSD
+401 LGDKASAD

-415 QSLMRNNVNTNYGRR
+415 QSLMRNNVNTNYGQRVN
-430 ISLAQELSNAGGIDL
+430 LAQELSKAGGIDL

-453 MNSELPRGF
+453 MNSLTPRGL
-462 QGATNVPTAY
+462 QGASNVPTAY
-472 MAYGAGGWPLAVA
+472 LAYGAGGPALAAA
-485 DLFTSSPRVVGETAY
+485 DVLSSSPRVVGETAY
-500 KYGQLA
+500 KYGQMA
-506 NALSSPVQTAKNI
+506 GALNKGAEAVSSRVPMTA
-519 GGAAYSALPAQAQSA
+519 
-534 LTAAAQSPYNPIR
+534 
-547 NVPAIPNIQMTPQ
+547 Q
-560 QAKMAALL
+560 QVKMAALL
-568 AGQAGNQQSGLDEW
+568 AAQAGNQQSGLDEW

>member
-1 MADQWEVLSVAPATP
+1 MAEPWQVVSVAPAP
-16 PQWDVASVEP
+16 PPEWNVASVEP
-26 IPFSTMKMLAN
+26 IPFSTMKMLGN
-37 APGSFKKNVIDGLI
+37 APGSFYKNTIGGLVE
-51 QAISSPVQTAQS
+51 ALSSPVQTAKGI
-63 AADIVAGGVYNA
+63 ADVAAGGFYNA
-75 LPSVVQR
+75 MPAAVQR

-95 RAIKAGEFAKQDLSK
+95 RAIQTANVAGQEFVKPYSSME
-110 AYGTTE
+110 G
-116 AFKQT
+116 FKQT

-128 VLGDVSTVLGG
+128 ILSDVSMLA
-139 GGALLRGATNLSRG
+139 GGA
-153 ATVGTKAAPMAG
+153 GTGLKAANIGAKTAQAG
-165 QVAGATIPAANALS
+165 NVLS
-179 YASNVLNPV
+179 AASNVLNPV

-302 IKDKT
+302 IKDQT

-313 DMKKKVDDW
+313 DMRKKVDDW
-322 KNSDPAE
+322 KNSNPAD

-336 DALKQTLWESFGKL
+336 DALKQTLYESFGKL
-350 GREEERAFSAGKQVY
+350 GPEEKTAFSAGKQVY
-365 DSVKSEI
+365 DAVKSEI
-372 GKQAPTYAQVM
+372 GKQAPTYAEVM

-401 LGDKASSD
+401 LGNKASAD

-415 QSLMRNNVNTNYGRR
+415 QSLMRNNVNTNYGQRL
-430 ISLAQELSNAGGIDL
+430 SLAQELSNAGGKDL

-453 MNSELPRGF
+453 MNSLTPRGL
-462 QGATNVPTAY
+462 QGASNVPTAY
-472 MAYGAGGWPLAVA
+472 LAYGAGGPALAAA
-485 DLFTSSPRVVGETAY
+485 DVLSSSPRVVGETAY
-500 KYGQLA
+500 KYGQMA
-506 NALSSPVQTAKNI
+506 GALNKGAEAVSSRVPMTA
-519 GGAAYSALPAQAQSA
+519 
-534 LTAAAQSPYNPIR
+534 
-547 NVPAIPNIQMTPQ
+547 Q

-568 AGQAGNQQSGLDEW
+568 AGQTGNQQSGLDEW

>member
-1 MADQWEVLSVAPATP
+1 MADQWEVLSVAPAAP

-37 APGSFKKNVIDGLI
+37 APGSFYKNTIGGLVE
-51 QAISSPVQTAQS
+51 ALSSPVQTARGI
-63 AADIVAGGVYNA
+63 ADVAAGGFYNA
-75 LPSVVQR
+75 MPAVVQR

-95 RAIKAGEFAKQDLSK
+95 RAIQTANVVGQELVKPYSSTQG
-110 AYGTTE
+110 
-116 AFKQT
+116 FKQT
-121 LQEDPFR
+121 VEEDPFR
-128 VLGDVSTVLGG
+128 ILSDVSMLA
-139 GGALLRGATNLSRG
+139 GGAGAGL
-153 ATVGTKAAPMAG
+153 KAANIGAKTAQAG
-165 QVAGATIPAANALS
+165 NVLS
-179 YASNVLNPV
+179 AASNVLNPV
-188 TQAIAATKAVGKG
+188 TQAIAATKGVGKG
-201 AETIGKG
+201 AEAIGKG

-223 AIKAGKE
+223 AIKAGAE

-279 VLDFTGIDN
+279 VLDLTGIDRALSDAEN
-288 ALKNAESM
+288 AMGFKKSGIAKDAE
-296 AYYKGK
+296 AVKALQK
-302 IKDKT
+302 IR
-307 AANVLE
+307 A
-313 DMKKKVDDW
+313 KVDQF
-322 KNSDPAE
+322 KNLDPVE
-329 YHTPEGM
+329 YHTPEGL
-336 DALKQTLWESFGKL
+336 DFLKQSLWEDFGKL
-350 GREEERAFSAGKQVY
+350 GREEKTAFSAGKQVY
-365 DSVKSEI
+365 DAVKSEI
-372 GKQAPTYAQVM
+372 NKQAPTYAQVM

-401 LGDKASSD
+401 LGDKASAD

-453 MNSELPRGF
+453 MNSLTPRGL
-462 QGATNVPTAY
+462 QGASNVPTAY
-472 MAYGAGGWPLAVA
+472 LAYGAGGPALAAA
-485 DLFTSSPRVVGETAY
+485 DILSSSPRVVGETAY

-506 NALSSPVQTAKNI
+506 NALSSPIQTAKNI

-547 NVPAIPNIQMTPQ
+547 NVPAIPSIQMTPQ

-568 AGQAGNQQSGLDEW
+568 AAQAGNQESGLDEW

>member
-1 MADQWEVLSVAPATP
+1 MADQWEVLSVAPAAP

-37 APGSFKKNVIDGLI
+37 APGSFKKNVIDGLVE
-51 QAISSPVQTAQS
+51 AISNPVQTAKGI
-63 AADIVAGGVYNA
+63 ADVAAGGFYNA
-75 LPSVVQR
+75 MPAAVQR

-95 RAIKAGEFAKQDLSK
+95 RAIQTANVVGQELVKPYSSTQG
-110 AYGTTE
+110 
-116 AFKQT
+116 FKQT
-121 LQEDPFR
+121 VEEDPFR
-128 VLGDVSTVLGG
+128 ILSDVSMLA
-139 GGALLRGATNLSRG
+139 GGAGAGL
-153 ATVGTKAAPMAG
+153 KAANIGAKTAQAG
-165 QVAGATIPAANALS
+165 NVLS
-179 YASNVLNPV
+179 AASNVLNPV

-208 YLAAKSGVGMEPINQ
+208 YLAAKSGVGMEPIEQ
-223 AIKAGKE
+223 AIKAGKV

-302 IKDKT
+302 VKDQT
-307 AANVLE
+307 AVNVLE
-313 DMKKKVDDW
+313 DMRKKVADW

-336 DALKQTLWESFGKL
+336 DALKQTLYESFGKL
-350 GREEERAFSAGKQVY
+350 GKEEKTAYAAGKQVY

-401 LGDKASSD
+401 LGDKASAD

-415 QSLMRNNVNTNYGRR
+415 QSLMRNNVNTNYGQRV
-430 ISLAQELSNAGGIDL
+430 SLAQELSKAGGIDL

-453 MNSELPRGF
+453 MNSLTPRGL
-462 QGATNVPTAY
+462 QGASNVPTAY
-472 MAYGAGGWPLAVA
+472 LAYGAGGPALAAA
-485 DLFTSSPRVVGETAY
+485 DVLSSSPRVVGETAY

-506 NALSSPVQTAKNI
+506 GALSSPVQTAKNI
-519 GGAAYSALPAQAQSA
+519 GGAAYNALPAQAQSA

-547 NVPAIPNIQMTPQ
+547 NVPAIPGIQMTPQ

-568 AGQAGNQQSGLDEW
+568 AAQAGNQQSGLDEW

>member
-1 MADQWEVLSVAPATP
+1 MADQWEVLSVAPAAP

-37 APGSFKKNVIDGLI
+37 APGSLYKNTIGGLVE
-51 QAISSPVQTAQS
+51 ALSNPAQTARGI
-63 AADIVAGGVYNA
+63 ADVAAGGFYNA
-75 LPSVVQR
+75 MPAIVQR

-95 RAIKAGEFAKQDLSK
+95 RAIQTANVVGQDFAKT
-110 AYGTTE
+110 YGTGE
-116 AFKQT
+116 GFKQAA
-121 LQEDPFR
+121 QEDPFR
-128 VLGDVSTVLGG
+128 ILSDVSMLA
-139 GGALLRGATNLSRG
+139 GGAGAGL
-153 ATVGTKAAPMAG
+153 KAANIGAKTTQAG
-165 QVAGATIPAANALS
+165 NVLS
-179 YASNVLNPV
+179 TASNVLNPV
-188 TQAIAATKAVGKG
+188 TQAIATTKAVGKG

-208 YLAAKSGVGMEPINQ
+208 YLAAKSGVGMEPIEQ
-223 AIKAGKE
+223 AIKAGAE

-279 VLDFTGIDN
+279 VLNFTGIDN

-302 IKDKT
+302 VKDQT
-307 AANVLE
+307 AVNVLE
-313 DMKKKVDDW
+313 DMRKKVADW

-336 DALKQTLWESFGKL
+336 DALKQTLYESFGKL
-350 GREEERAFSAGKQVY
+350 AREEKTAYAAGKQVY

-401 LGDKASSD
+401 LGDKASAD

-415 QSLMRNNVNTNYGRR
+415 QSLMRNNVNTNYGQRV
-430 ISLAQELSNAGGIDL
+430 SLAQELSKSGGIDL

-453 MNSELPRGF
+453 MNSLTPRGL
-462 QGATNVPTAY
+462 QGASNVPTAY
-472 MAYGAGGWPLAVA
+472 LAYGAGGPALAAA
-485 DLFTSSPRVVGETAY
+485 DVLSSSPRVVGETAY
-500 KYGQLA
+500 KYGQMA
-506 NALSSPVQTAKNI
+506 GALNKGAEAVSS
-519 GGAAYSALPAQAQSA
+519 
-534 LTAAAQSPYNPIR
+534 R
-547 NVPAIPNIQMTPQ
+547 VPMTPQ

-568 AGQAGNQQSGLDEW
+568 AAQAGNQQSGLDEW

>member
-1 MADQWEVLSVAPATP
+1 MAEQWEVLSVAPAAP

-37 APGSFKKNVIDGLI
+37 APGSFKKNVIDGLVE
-51 QAISSPVQTAQS
+51 AISNPVQTAQS
-63 AADIVAGGVYNA
+63 MVDVARGGFYNA
-75 LPSVVQR
+75 MPEPVQR
-82 GINAIEVNPEAQQ
+82 GLTAVAPYNPFGRPEDLQ
-95 RAIKAGEFAKQDLSK
+95 RSQAVANVVGQELVKPYSSTQG
-110 AYGTTE
+110 
-116 AFKQT
+116 FKQT
-121 LQEDPFR
+121 VEEDPFR
-128 VLGDVSTVLGG
+128 ILSDVSMLA
-139 GGALLRGATNLSRG
+139 GGAGAGL
-153 ATVGTKAAPMAG
+153 KAANIGARTAQAG
-165 QVAGATIPAANALS
+165 NVLS
-179 YASNVLNPV
+179 KASDVLNPI
-188 TQAIAATKAVGKG
+188 TQTIAATKAVGKG
-201 AETIGKG
+201 AEAIGKG
-208 YLAAKSGVGMEPINQ
+208 YLAGKSGVGMEPINQ
-223 AIKAGKE
+223 AIRAGKE
-230 GNQTFLENMRDKVP
+230 GNQTFVQNMRDKVP

-249 DDAKS
+249 DDAKA

-267 RSGMVNIKNDKT
+267 RSGMVDIKNDKS
-279 VLDFTGIDN
+279 VLDFAGIDK
-288 ALKNAESM
+288 ALTNAESM

-336 DALKQTLWESFGKL
+336 DALKQTLYESFGKL
-350 GREEERAFSAGKQVY
+350 AREEKTAYAAGKQVY

-401 LGDKASSD
+401 LGDKASAD

-415 QSLMRNNVNTNYGRR
+415 QSLMRNNVNTNYGQRV
-430 ISLAQELSNAGGIDL
+430 SLAQELSKAGGIDL

-453 MNSELPRGF
+453 MNSLTPRGL
-462 QGATNVPTAY
+462 QGASNVPTAY
-472 MAYGAGGWPLAVA
+472 LAYGAGGPALAAA
-485 DLFTSSPRVVGETAY
+485 DVLSSSPRVVGETAY
-500 KYGQLA
+500 KYGQMA
-506 NALSSPVQTAKNI
+506 GALNKGAEAVSSRVPMTA
-519 GGAAYSALPAQAQSA
+519 
-534 LTAAAQSPYNPIR
+534 
-547 NVPAIPNIQMTPQ
+547 Q

-568 AGQAGNQQSGLDEW
+568 AAQAGNQQSGLDEW

>member
-1 MADQWEVLSVAPATP
+1 MADQWEVLSVAPAAP

-37 APGSFKKNVIDGLI
+37 APGSFYKNTIGGLVE
-51 QAISSPVQTAQS
+51 ALSSPVQTARGI
-63 AADIVAGGVYNA
+63 ADVAAGGFYNA
-75 LPSVVQR
+75 MPAVVQR

-95 RAIKAGEFAKQDLSK
+95 RAIQTANVVGQELVKPYSSTQG
-110 AYGTTE
+110 
-116 AFKQT
+116 FKQT
-121 LQEDPFR
+121 VEEDPFR
-128 VLGDVSTVLGG
+128 ILSDVSMLA
-139 GGALLRGATNLSRG
+139 GGAGAGL
-153 ATVGTKAAPMAG
+153 KAANIGAKTAQAG
-165 QVAGATIPAANALS
+165 NVLS
-179 YASNVLNPV
+179 AASNVLNPV
-188 TQAIAATKAVGKG
+188 TQAIAATKLVGKG
-201 AETIGKG
+201 AEAIGKG

-223 AIKAGKE
+223 AIKAGTE

-254 NLAQMNADKMKEY
+254 NLAQMNADKMKDY

-302 IKDKT
+302 IKDQT

-313 DMKKKVDDW
+313 DMKKKVADW
-322 KNSDPAE
+322 KNSNPAD

-336 DALKQTLWESFGKL
+336 DALKQTLYESFGKL
-350 GREEERAFSAGKQVY
+350 AREEKTAYAAGKQVY

-372 GKQAPTYAQVM
+372 GRQAPTYAQVM

-401 LGDKASSD
+401 LGDKASAD

-472 MAYGAGGWPLAVA
+472 MAYAAGGWPLAVA
-485 DLFTSSPRVVGETAY
+485 DLFTSSPRVVGEAAY

-506 NALSSPVQTAKNI
+506 NALSSPIQTAKNI
-519 GGAAYSALPAQAQSA
+519 GGAAYNALPAQAQST

-547 NVPAIPNIQMTPQ
+547 NVPAIPGIQMTPQ

-568 AGQAGNQQSGLDEW
+568 AAQAGNQESGLDEW

>member
-1 MADQWEVLSVAPATP
+1 MADQWEVVSVAPTAP

-37 APGSFKKNVIDGLI
+37 APGSFKKNVIDGLVE
-51 QAISSPVQTAQS
+51 AISSPVQTARGI
-63 AADIVAGGVYNA
+63 ADVAAGGFYNA
-75 LPSVVQR
+75 MPAAVQR

-95 RAIKAGEFAKQDLSK
+95 RAIQTANVVGQELVKPYSSTQG
-110 AYGTTE
+110 
-116 AFKQT
+116 FKQT

-128 VLGDVSTVLGG
+128 ILSDVSMLA
-139 GGALLRGATNLSRG
+139 GGAGAGLKAANIG
-153 ATVGTKAAPMAG
+153 AKTAQAGNILTKA
-165 QVAGATIPAANALS
+165 S
-179 YASNVLNPV
+179 DVLNPV
-188 TQAIAATKAVGKG
+188 SQAIAATKAVGKG

-208 YLAAKSGVGMEPINQ
+208 YLAAKSGVGMEPIEQ
-223 AIKAGKE
+223 AIKAGAE

-302 IKDKT
+302 IKDQT

-313 DMKKKVDDW
+313 DMKKKVVDW
-322 KNSDPAE
+322 KNSNPAD

-336 DALKQTLWESFGKL
+336 DALKQTLYESFGKL
-350 GREEERAFSAGKQVY
+350 AKEEKTAYAAGKQVY

-401 LGDKASSD
+401 LGDKASAD

-415 QSLMRNNVNTNYGRR
+415 QSLMRNNVNTNYGQRV
-430 ISLAQELSNAGGIDL
+430 SLAQELSKAGGIDL

-453 MNSELPRGF
+453 MNSLTPRGL
-462 QGATNVPTAY
+462 QSVSNVPTAY
-472 MAYGAGGWPLAVA
+472 LAYGAGGPALAAA
-485 DLFTSSPRVVGETAY
+485 DVLSSSPRVVGEAAY

-547 NVPAIPNIQMTPQ
+547 NVPAIPGIQMTPQ

-568 AGQAGNQQSGLDEW
+568 AAQAGNQESGLDEW

>member
-1 MADQWEVLSVAPATP
+1 MADQWEVVSVAPAAP
-16 PQWDVASVEP
+16 QQWDVASVEP

-37 APGSFKKNVIDGLI
+37 APGSFKKNVIDGLVE
-51 QAISSPVQTAQS
+51 AISNPVQTAKGI
-63 AADIVAGGVYNA
+63 ADVAAGGFYNA
-75 LPSVVQR
+75 MPAAVQR

-95 RAIKAGEFAKQDLSK
+95 RAIQTANLVGQDYAKT
-110 AYGTTE
+110 YGTGE
-116 AFKQT
+116 GFKQT
-121 LQEDPFR
+121 VQEDPFR
-128 VLGDVSTVLGG
+128 ILSDVSMLA
-139 GGALLRGATNLSRG
+139 GGAGAGL
-153 ATVGTKAAPMAG
+153 KAANIGAKTAQAG
-165 QVAGATIPAANALS
+165 NVLS
-179 YASNVLNPV
+179 AASNVLNPV

-223 AIKAGKE
+223 AIKAGAE

-279 VLDFTGIDN
+279 VLDFAGIDN

-302 IKDKT
+302 VKDQT
-307 AANVLE
+307 AVNVLE
-313 DMKKKVDDW
+313 DMRKKVADW

-336 DALKQTLWESFGKL
+336 DALKQTLYESFGKL
-350 GREEERAFSAGKQVY
+350 AKEEKTAYAAGKQVY

-401 LGDKASSD
+401 LGDKASAD

-472 MAYGAGGWPLAVA
+472 WAYGAGGWPLAVA

-500 KYGQLA
+500 KYGQMA

-519 GGAAYSALPAQAQSA
+519 GGAAYNALPAQAQSA

-547 NVPAIPNIQMTPQ
+547 NVPAIPSIQMTPQ

>member
-1 MADQWEVLSVAPATP
+1 MADQWEVLSVAPAAP

-37 APGSFKKNVIDGLI
+37 APGSFYKNTIGGLVE
-51 QAISSPVQTAQS
+51 ALSSPVQTARGI
-63 AADIVAGGVYNA
+63 ADVAAGGFYNA
-75 LPSVVQR
+75 MPAVVQR
-82 GINAIEVNPEAQQ
+82 GINAIEINPEAQQ
-95 RAIKAGEFAKQDLSK
+95 RAIQTANVVGQELVKPYSSTQG
-110 AYGTTE
+110 
-116 AFKQT
+116 FKQT
-121 LQEDPFR
+121 VEEDPFR
-128 VLGDVSTVLGG
+128 ILSDVSMLA
-139 GGALLRGATNLSRG
+139 GGAGAGL
-153 ATVGTKAAPMAG
+153 KAANIGAKTTQAG
-165 QVAGATIPAANALS
+165 NVLS
-179 YASNVLNPV
+179 AASNVLNPV

-201 AETIGKG
+201 AEAIGKG
-208 YLAAKSGVGMEPINQ
+208 YLAAKSGVGMEPIEQ
-223 AIKAGKE
+223 AIKAGKV

-302 IKDKT
+302 VKDPT
-307 AANVLE
+307 AADVLQKIKAE
-313 DMKKKVDDW
+313 VENW
-322 KNSDPAE
+322 KNSNPAD
-329 YHTPEGM
+329 YHTPEAM
-336 DALKQTLWESFGKL
+336 DALKQTLWQYFGKL
-350 GREEERAFSAGKQVY
+350 GKEEKTAYAAGKQVY

-401 LGDKASSD
+401 LGDKASAD

-415 QSLMRNNVNTNYGRR
+415 QSLTRNNVNTNYGQRV
-430 ISLAQELSNAGGIDL
+430 SLAQELSKAGGIDL

-453 MNSELPRGF
+453 MNSLTPRGL
-462 QGATNVPTAY
+462 QSVSNVPTAY
-472 MAYGAGGWPLAVA
+472 LAYGAGGPALAAA
-485 DLFTSSPRVVGETAY
+485 DLLSSSPRVVGETAY

-547 NVPAIPNIQMTPQ
+547 NVPAIPGIQMTPQ

-568 AGQAGNQQSGLDEW
+568 AAQAGNQESGLDEW